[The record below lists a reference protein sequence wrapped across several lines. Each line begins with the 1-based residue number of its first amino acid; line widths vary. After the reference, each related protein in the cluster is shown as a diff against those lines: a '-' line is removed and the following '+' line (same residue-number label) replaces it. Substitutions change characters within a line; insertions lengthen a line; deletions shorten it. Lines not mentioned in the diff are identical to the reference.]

1 MDGTAIEPGGR
12 KGLPPHGGPG
22 AEGEDTFAD
31 LRETVD
37 AYYSRRLARFGP
49 TPLGVDWS
57 CVPTQEMRFVQLLK
71 LCDFSTSRKLVLN
84 DLGCGYGAL
93 LAYLGWRHPG
103 VALDYLGVDLSA
115 AMIARAKRLWRGQAG
130 IAFATGSECPRV
142 ADYSVASG
150 IFNVA
155 LDAPRERWEAYVGSV
170 LSHLRATSRIGFAVN
185 FVAAEPS
192 TGSLKPGL
200 YRTCPDRW
208 ISYCESE
215 LGAGRVELVTAYGM
229 REFTLLV
236 SV

>member
-1 MDGTAIEPGGR
+1 MNGTTIEPGGR
-12 KGLPPHGGPG
+12 QALPPHTGPDG
-22 AEGEDTFAD
+22 ACEDGFAD

-71 LCDFSTSRKLVLN
+71 LCDFTTSQKLVLN

-93 LAYLGWRHPG
+93 LAYLGWRHPD

-115 AMIARAKRLWRGQAG
+115 AMIARAKRLWRGRTG
-130 IAFATGSECPRV
+130 IAFATGGKSPRV
-142 ADYSVASG
+142 ADYSFASG

-155 LDAPRERWEAYVGSV
+155 LDAPRKRWEAYVASV

-185 FVAAEPS
+185 FVAAQPTSAEA
-192 TGSLKPGL
+192 KPGL
-200 YRTCPDRW
+200 YRTSPEPW
-208 ISYCESE
+208 TTYCETE
-215 LGAGRVELVTAYGM
+215 LQARVALVTGYGM

-236 SV
+236 TV